1 LHSGTET
8 GIKRIV
14 LHRGSAFAKDPPRS
28 SPEAEP
34 RLLKKTQ
41 LKENI
46 PSYLQAVGQESNYW
60 PVISADALTE
70 VRSVPASRPLSL
82 HLMTESGWRIGVAID
97 VTAHKGDGQ
106 PGFGNGTGQR
116 APGHFDLYTE
126 KLGSDLGPSAAENR
140 VKRAC

>member
-60 PVISADALTE
+60 PVISANALIELNLGTAE
-70 VRSVPASRPLSL
+70 
-82 HLMTESGWRIGVAID
+82 RISI
-97 VTAHKGDGQ
+97 
-106 PGFGNGTGQR
+106 
-116 APGHFDLYTE
+116 E
-126 KLGSDLGPSAAENR
+126 KR
-140 VKRAC
+140 

>member
-1 LHSGTET
+1 MIEFRSQTGHRRKIILSQSSAHSVASLHSGAGT

-14 LHRGSAFAKDPPRS
+14 HHRGSASASDQPRS

-60 PVISADALTE
+60 PVISAE
-70 VRSVPASRPLSL
+70 SL
-82 HLMTESGWRIGVAID
+82 IEEDQSSQVAI
-97 VTAHKGDGQ
+97 A
-106 PGFGNGTGQR
+106 TGI
-116 APGHFDLYTE
+116 
-126 KLGSDLGPSAAENR
+126 S
-140 VKRAC
+140 

>member
-1 LHSGTET
+1 VASLHSGTET

-60 PVISADALTE
+60 PVISAFALTE
-70 VRSVPASRPLSL
+70 ADYYPK
-82 HLMTESGWRIGVAID
+82 VA
-97 VTAHKGDGQ
+97 K
-106 PGFGNGTGQR
+106 
-116 APGHFDLYTE
+116 APPISFRGI
-126 KLGSDLGPSAAENR
+126 LGLRYHHRVEHWVLGIWLNDQA
-140 VKRAC
+140 